1 MAALTGNAINTSY
14 LGLIKTT
21 DNAAIGAVAKAITD
35 GGGNAINLEIGT
47 GDINFTGG
55 NVNFTGS
62 SVSGLDGLAPAGGT
76 AGQVL
81 EKIDGIDY
89 NYAWVTPSGGGGN
102 PGLIN
107 DSAAD
112 SLISAAF
119 LTPNVGPASANQPYA
134 TAIGT
139 NSKAIAQQA
148 TTYGVNSKMNSVSCT
163 SGIAIGSGAT
173 VFGIYGIQ
181 IGYNAAFDRA
191 VGIGR
196 NSVASDNG
204 VSIGFDS
211 DAAASG
217 VGIGDNARS
226 TSLQAVAIGHD
237 TLASANNA
245 VALGNNVTAS
255 VADYT
260 TTNNLQLL
268 NYAALNFANDSAAA
282 TGGVPLGGIY
292 HTSGALKIRLV

>member
-21 DNAAIGAVAKAITD
+21 DNAAIGAGAKVITD
-35 GGGNAINLEIGT
+35 GAGNAINLEIGT

-62 SVSGLDGLAPAGGT
+62 SVSGIDGLAPAGGS

-89 NYAWVTPSGGGGN
+89 NYAWVTPAAGGS

-107 DSAAD
+107 DVAAD
-112 SLISAAF
+112 SIISAPF
-119 LTPNVGPASANQPYA
+119 LTPNVAPASANQPYA

-139 NSKAIAQQA
+139 GAFANAQAA
-148 TTYGVNSKMNSVSCT
+148 TSIGVNARTNNTSCT
-163 SGIAIGSGAT
+163 NSIIIGNGTA
-173 VFGIYGIQ
+173 FGIYAIQ
-181 IGYNAAFDRA
+181 LGYNAAFARA
-191 VGIGR
+191 IGAGR
-196 NSVASDNG
+196 NSVAQDNG
-204 VSIGFDS
+204 VAIGFDS

-226 TSLQAVAIGHD
+226 TSLQAIAIGHD